1 MSHDVFATIR
11 RVLAHIELEKRLDRV
26 RVVDADPGKSHV
38 RADESLEFS
47 RRNFPKSFKPRHL
60 ATPKLLYGII
70 AFCLGVAV
78 NRRFLVAH
86 AEKWGLEN
94 ADESLGYNIRKKPKK
109 AGDQ

>member
-11 RVLAHIELEKRLDRV
+11 RVFAHIKLEKRLDRV
-26 RVVDADPGKSHV
+26 RVVDADPGESHV

-47 RRNFPKSFKPRHL
+47 RRNFPKSLKPRHL

-70 AFCLGVAV
+70 TFRLRVAI

-86 AEKWGLEN
+86 AEKRGLEN
-94 ADESLGYNIRKKPKK
+94 ADEFLGDNIRKKPEK

>member
-11 RVLAHIELEKRLDRV
+11 RVFAHIKLEKRLDRV
-26 RVVDADPGKSHV
+26 RVVDADPGEPHV

-60 ATPKLLYGII
+60 AIPKLLCGII
-70 AFCLGVAV
+70 TFCLGVAV
-78 NRRFLVAH
+78 NRRFLIAH

-94 ADESLGYNIRKKPKK
+94 ADKSLGYDIGKKPEK